1 MNNITISNATRSIE
15 LSKKFAAA
23 AAKYGSDEYKMLQ
36 EVRRDYPGYEVVE
49 AAKKAKAA
57 KDPYKKL
64 DFDFMEKYILAHEDC
79 EKNMKTYLDLRG
91 KSKEAIENGAASKSL
106 TEIRSWFLSA
116 YPQVA
121 QFHEKREQEMM
132 RLKAEKEK
140 KRAEKK
146 QKPLKTTSNIFFP
159 KLPDNQ

>member
-1 MNNITISNATRSIE
+1 MTNITINTAARSIE

-23 AAKYGSDEYKMLQ
+23 AAKYGTEEYRMLQ
-36 EVRRDYPGYEVVE
+36 EARRDYPGYEVVE
-49 AAKKAKAA
+49 ATKKAKAA

-64 DFDFMEKYILAHEDC
+64 DFDFMEKYILAHEDP
-79 EKNMKTYLDLRG
+79 EQKNMKTYLDLRG
-91 KSKEAIENGAASKSL
+91 KSVEAIENGAASKSL

-140 KRAEKK
+140 KRAEEKAK
-146 QKPLKTTSNIFFP
+146 AFDAHINHLLQKTA
-159 KLPDNQ
+159 

>member
-1 MNNITISNATRSIE
+1 MTNITINTAARSIV

-36 EVRRDYPGYEVVE
+36 EARRDYPGYEVIE
-49 AAKKAKAA
+49 ATKKAKAA

-64 DFDFMEKYILAHEDC
+64 DFDFMEKYILAHEDP
-79 EKNMKTYLDLRG
+79 EQKNMKTYLDLRG

-121 QFHEKREQEMM
+121 QFHEKREKELE

-140 KRAEKK
+140 KRAEEKAK
-146 QKPLKTTSNIFFP
+146 AFDAHINHLLQKTA
-159 KLPDNQ
+159 

>member
-1 MNNITISNATRSIE
+1 MTNITINTAARSIV

-23 AAKYGSDEYKMLQ
+23 AAKYGTEEYRMLQ
-36 EVRRDYPGYEVVE
+36 EARRDYPGYEVVE

-64 DFDFMEKYILAHEDC
+64 DFDFMEKYILAHEDP
-79 EKNMKTYLDLRG
+79 EQKNMKTYLDLRG
-91 KSKEAIENGAASKSL
+91 KSVEAIENGAASKSL
-106 TEIRSWFLSA
+106 PEIRSWFLSA

-121 QFHEKREQEMM
+121 QFHEKREKELE

-140 KRAEKK
+140 KRAEEKAK
-146 QKPLKTTSNIFFP
+146 AFDAHINYL
-159 KLPDNQ
+159 LPRTA

>member
-1 MNNITISNATRSIE
+1 MTNITISNATRSIE
-15 LSKKFAAA
+15 LSKKFAVA
-23 AAKYGSDEYKMLQ
+23 AAKYGTEEYRMLQ
-36 EVRRDYPGYEVVE
+36 EARRDYPGYEVVE

-79 EKNMKTYLDLRG
+79 EKNMTTYLDLRG
-91 KSKEAIENGAASKSL
+91 KSKEAIENGAVSKSL
-106 TEIRSWFLSA
+106 PEIRSWFLSA

-140 KRAEKK
+140 KRAEEKAK
-146 QKPLKTTSNIFFP
+146 AFDARINHLLQKTA
-159 KLPDNQ
+159 

>member
-1 MNNITISNATRSIE
+1 MTNITINTAARSIE

-23 AAKYGSDEYKMLQ
+23 AAKYGTEEYRMLQ
-36 EVRRDYPGYEVVE
+36 EARRDYPGYEVVE

-64 DFDFMEKYILAHEDC
+64 DFDFMEKYILAHEDP
-79 EKNMKTYLDLRG
+79 EQKNMKTYLDLRG

-140 KRAEKK
+140 KRAEEKAK
-146 QKPLKTTSNIFFP
+146 AFDAHINYL
-159 KLPDNQ
+159 LPQTA

>member
-1 MNNITISNATRSIE
+1 MTNITISNATRSIE
-15 LSKKFAAA
+15 LSKKFAVA
-23 AAKYGSDEYKMLQ
+23 AAKYGTEEYRMLQ
-36 EVRRDYPGYEVVE
+36 EARRDYPGYEVVE

-79 EKNMKTYLDLRG
+79 EKNMTTYLDLRG
-91 KSKEAIENGAASKSL
+91 KSKEAIENGAVSKSL
-106 TEIRSWFLSA
+106 PEIRSWFLSA

-132 RLKAEKEK
+132 HLKAEKEK
-140 KRAEKK
+140 KRAEEKAK
-146 QKPLKTTSNIFFP
+146 AFDAHINHLLQKTA
-159 KLPDNQ
+159 

>member
-1 MNNITISNATRSIE
+1 MTNITINTAARSIE

-23 AAKYGSDEYKMLQ
+23 AAKYGTEEYRMLQ
-36 EVRRDYPGYEVVE
+36 EARRDYPGYEVVE

-64 DFDFMEKYILAHEDC
+64 DFDFMEKYILAHEDP
-79 EKNMKTYLDLRG
+79 EQKNMKTYLDLRG

-140 KRAEKK
+140 KLAEEKAK
-146 QKPLKTTSNIFFP
+146 AFDAHINHLLPKTA
-159 KLPDNQ
+159 

>member
-1 MNNITISNATRSIE
+1 MTNITISNATRSIE
-15 LSKKFAAA
+15 LSKKFAVA
-23 AAKYGSDEYKMLQ
+23 AAKYGTEEYRMLQ
-36 EVRRDYPGYEVVE
+36 EARRDYPGYEVVE

-79 EKNMKTYLDLRG
+79 EKNMTTYLDLRG
-91 KSKEAIENGAASKSL
+91 KSKEAIENGAVSKSL
-106 TEIRSWFLSA
+106 PEIRSWFLSA

-121 QFHEKREQEMM
+121 QFHEKREKELE

-140 KRAEKK
+140 KRAEEKAK
-146 QKPLKTTSNIFFP
+146 AFDAHINHLLQKTA
-159 KLPDNQ
+159 

>member
-36 EVRRDYPGYEVVE
+36 EARRDYPGYEVVE
-49 AAKKAKAA
+49 ATKKAKAA

-64 DFDFMEKYILAHEDC
+64 DFDFMEKYILAHEDP
-79 EKNMKTYLDLRG
+79 EQKNMKTYLDLRG

-132 RLKAEKEK
+132 RLKEEKEK
-140 KRAEKK
+140 KRAEEKAK
-146 QKPLKTTSNIFFP
+146 AFDAHINYL
-159 KLPDNQ
+159 LPQTA

>member
-1 MNNITISNATRSIE
+1 MTNITISTTNNTIV

-23 AAKYGSDEYKMLQ
+23 AAKYGTEEYRMLQ
-36 EVRRDYPGYEVVE
+36 EARRDYPGYEVVE

-64 DFDFMEKYILAHEDC
+64 DFDFMEKYILAHEDP
-79 EKNMKTYLDLRG
+79 EQKNMKTYLDLRG

-121 QFHEKREQEMM
+121 QFHEKREKELE

-140 KRAEKK
+140 KRAEEKAK
-146 QKPLKTTSNIFFP
+146 AFDAHINHLLQKTA
-159 KLPDNQ
+159 

>member
-1 MNNITISNATRSIE
+1 MTNITINTAARSIV

-23 AAKYGSDEYKMLQ
+23 AAKYGTEEYRMLQ
-36 EVRRDYPGYEVVE
+36 EARRDYPGYEVVE

-79 EKNMKTYLDLRG
+79 EKNMTTYLDLRG

-121 QFHEKREQEMM
+121 QFHEKREQELE

-140 KRAEKK
+140 KRAEEKAK
-146 QKPLKTTSNIFFP
+146 AFDDHINYLLQKTA
-159 KLPDNQ
+159 

>member
-1 MNNITISNATRSIE
+1 MTNITINTAARSIE

-23 AAKYGSDEYKMLQ
+23 ASKYGSDEYKMLQ
-36 EVRRDYPGYEVVE
+36 ETRRDYPGFEVIE
-49 AAKKAKAA
+49 ATKKAKAA

-64 DFDFMEKYILAHEDC
+64 DFDFMEKYILAHEDP
-79 EKNMKTYLDLRG
+79 EQKNMKTYLDLRG
-91 KSKEAIENGAASKSL
+91 KSVEAIEIGAASKSL

-140 KRAEKK
+140 KLAEEKAK
-146 QKPLKTTSNIFFP
+146 AFDAHINYL
-159 KLPDNQ
+159 LPRTA

>member
-1 MNNITISNATRSIE
+1 MTNITINTAARSIV

-23 AAKYGSDEYKMLQ
+23 AAKYGTEEYRMLQ
-36 EVRRDYPGYEVVE
+36 EARRDYPGYEVVE

-64 DFDFMEKYILAHEDC
+64 DFDFMEKYILAHEDP
-79 EKNMKTYLDLRG
+79 EQKNMKTYLDLRG
-91 KSKEAIENGAASKSL
+91 KSKEAIENAAASKSL

-121 QFHEKREQEMM
+121 QFHEKREKELE

-140 KRAEKK
+140 KRAKEKAK
-146 QKPLKTTSNIFFP
+146 AIEDHVNHLLPKTA
-159 KLPDNQ
+159 

>member
-1 MNNITISNATRSIE
+1 MTNITISNATRSIE

-23 AAKYGSDEYKMLQ
+23 AAKYGTEEYRMLQ
-36 EVRRDYPGYEVVE
+36 EARRDYPGYEVVE

-64 DFDFMEKYILAHEDC
+64 DFDFMEKYILAHEDP
-79 EKNMKTYLDLRG
+79 EQKNMKTYLDLRG
-91 KSKEAIENGAASKSL
+91 KSVEAIENGAASKSL
-106 TEIRSWFLSA
+106 PEIRSWFLSA

-140 KRAEKK
+140 KRAEEKAK
-146 QKPLKTTSNIFFP
+146 AFDAYINHLLPKTA
-159 KLPDNQ
+159 

>member
-1 MNNITISNATRSIE
+1 MNIVRLCQVLLISVRLIPIGKKKSIVQLSLPTIQSV
-15 LSKKFAAA
+15 LW
-23 AAKYGSDEYKMLQ
+23 
-36 EVRRDYPGYEVVE
+36 V
-49 AAKKAKAA
+49 
-57 KDPYKKL
+57 
-64 DFDFMEKYILAHEDC
+64 
-79 EKNMKTYLDLRG
+79 YLDLRG

-140 KRAEKK
+140 KRAEEKAK
-146 QKPLKTTSNIFFP
+146 AFDAHINHLLQKTA
-159 KLPDNQ
+159 

>member
-1 MNNITISNATRSIE
+1 MTNITINTAARSIV

-23 AAKYGSDEYKMLQ
+23 AAKYGTEEYRMLQ
-36 EVRRDYPGYEVVE
+36 EARRDYPGYEVVE

-64 DFDFMEKYILAHEDC
+64 DFDFMEKYILAHEDP
-79 EKNMKTYLDLRG
+79 EQKNMKTYLDLRG

-132 RLKAEKEK
+132 RLRAEKEK
-140 KRAEKK
+140 KLAEEKAK
-146 QKPLKTTSNIFFP
+146 AIEDRINYLLPKTA
-159 KLPDNQ
+159 